1 MSLENSFDRFLL
13 FHPQRDLTY
22 IRKLTMSY
30 GYYTALAVV
39 NNNDRVTHVGV
50 GNSFQIVSFNELD
63 DNDRSILGYERCNR
77 LEDDDLLSVYRIT
90 RALKLKDSYK
100 LWRPCRNM
108 RYTTPIET
116 SELKKLMQDTLNKET
131 LEFQEEKG
139 YDYNTAYSDF
149 VELDLKNIDL
159 TSDVQELELP
169 NFNSVGAAGQTKLF

>member
-1 MSLENSFDRFLL
+1 MSLETSFDRFLL

-39 NNNDRVTHVGV
+39 DKNDRVTHVGV
-50 GNSFQIVSFNELD
+50 GNSFQIVSFSELD
-63 DNDRSILGYERCNR
+63 NSDRSILGVERCNR

-90 RALKLKDSYK
+90 RALKLNEHYK

-108 RYTTPIET
+108 RYTAPVET
-116 SELKKLMQDTLNKET
+116 AELKKLMRDTLNNPS
-131 LEFQEEKG
+131 LSFHDEKG
-139 YDYNTAYSDF
+139 YDYDTAYSDF

-169 NFNSVGAAGQTKLF
+169 NFNSIGASGQTRLI